1 MLEKSKTKNWMI
13 DQSSEVLHAIHN
25 QEVNIAIWERKNISS
40 SMQDESLVLI
50 ESNYTLRSTGSSEN
64 IRSVIDQEISS
75 KEYPSIHKSVSELL
89 MMYKDITG
97 IDNFRLLLTTVN
109 SNMCRRFHTDV
120 NDIRLLCTLMGQGT
134 LWLPEHNV
142 NREALNTQKDNE
154 DIVIDSNYIMQV
166 PENGV
171 VLLKGALY
179 PKAGTQA
186 IVHRSPTIEESGEK
200 RLLLRIDTN
209 DNLNFG

>member
-1 MLEKSKTKNWMI
+1 MIEKSKTKNWRI
-13 DQSSEVLHAIHN
+13 DQSSEVLHEIHT
-25 QEVNIAIWERKNISS
+25 QEVNIAIWERKNASLS
-40 SMQDESLVLI
+40 TKDESIALI
-50 ESNYTLRSTGSSEN
+50 ENNYTLRSAGSSEIICSILN
-64 IRSVIDQEISS
+64 QELSS
-75 KEYPSIHKSVSELL
+75 KEYPSINVTVTELL

-179 PKAGTQA
+179 PKAGTRA

-200 RLLLRIDTN
+200 RLLLRIDTK
-209 DNLNFG
+209 DDLNFG

>member
-1 MLEKSKTKNWMI
+1 MIEKSKTKNWRI
-13 DQSSEVLHAIHN
+13 DQSYEVLHAIHN

-40 SMQDESLVLI
+40 SAHNESLALI
-50 ESNYTLRSTGSSEN
+50 EKNYTLRSTGSSKN
-64 IRSVIDQEISS
+64 ICSVIDQELTS
-75 KEYPSIHKSVSELL
+75 KEHPSINESVTELL

-154 DIVIDSNYIMQV
+154 DIVIDSNHIMQV

-179 PKAGTQA
+179 PKAGTRA